1 LIPGKN
7 KKGEVMRAFK
17 KILIGLVVFLVIFGI
32 AGFFIVPAV
41 LKPLITEKISE
52 ALHRKTSIAKIDIN
66 PFALSVTIK
75 GFSLEDPGNKLPFVA
90 FDELYVNAD
99 AASSIF
105 RRALI
110 LKKISLK
117 NPYVG
122 IFRKQDGSYNF
133 TDIITMYEKKP
144 KPVKE
149 EKPFLFSLNNIQIIK
164 GKIDF
169 HDGPRQTN
177 HTVREM
183 NLSIPFVSNIE
194 YYLQEYVVPNFS
206 AIINDDKFEL
216 AGKTQPFLT
225 SRATSF
231 DLNVQDL
238 DIPFYLNY
246 SPVKMNFKLN
256 SARLDTK
263 MKLNFVMHKDK
274 SPSLVLSGNAIFKKI
289 TLDDLQKNKILH
301 MPYMSINMT
310 SVEPLVPDIH
320 LADITIQSPELVIH
334 RNKQGDINLLK
345 LVQKQTKKEKTTPKG
360 TAAATPAKETGLKFR
375 LDNFFIDKADF
386 TFIDAKTHKPVNIH
400 LTPLQLKA
408 TNLSLEKGAQGNI
421 DLAFT
426 LDKKS
431 ELSAHGPLGL
441 EPLNANLA
449 LDVKNISIRAFQ
461 SYFTDKVKIDV
472 TRGTV
477 STAGNLTLAK
487 DKKNEL
493 IIKYSGKAYVNNLA
507 TIDKAQSNDF
517 LKWKALSFDQLQT
530 GFNPFFLRIKTI
542 SLADFYSRII
552 INPDKTT
559 NIQNILSDDGKKE
572 PEKKQPPAK
581 PEEKKKE
588 IKPSE
593 KPADI
598 KIGKII
604 FRGGNIDFRDN
615 NIKPNYAANMLNM
628 TGSITGLSS
637 QAMTR
642 ANVTLK
648 GNLGYGSPIDIAGK
662 INPLAKDLFV
672 DIKISFKDIE
682 MSPVT
687 PYTNKYLGYPIT
699 KGKLSFD
706 VTYLVDKRKLESQ
719 NKVTIDQL
727 TFGDKVESPDAIK
740 GPVTLAVS
748 LLTDR
753 KGQINLD
760 VPVSG
765 SLDDPKFRIWPIIW
779 QILVNLITKAVTSP
793 FALIASLTGGGE
805 ELSFIEFDY
814 GNALVTDESRKKI
827 TTIGKALYE
836 RPALKLDIE
845 GYVDPVNDKAG
856 FKKDELNR
864 RIKAHKLKEIL
875 SKGGEQIAL
884 EQIQLTPQEYEKY
897 LKKTY
902 DAGKFTK
909 PRNFVGIAKKIPA
922 EDMEKLLLNSIEVTD
937 SDLRQLAE
945 RRAQNVRELLL
956 QSGNVDASRIFI
968 VESKTLSPEK
978 KEKVK
983 DSRVNFKLK

>member
-1 LIPGKN
+1 
-7 KKGEVMRAFK
+7 MRTFK
-17 KILIGLVVFLVIFGI
+17 KILIGLVVFLVLFGI
-32 AGFFIVPAV
+32 AGFFIAPAV
-41 LKPLITEKISE
+41 LKPLIIEKISE

-75 GFSLEDPGNKLPFVA
+75 GFSLEDPGMKSPFVA

-117 NPYVG
+117 NPYIV
-122 IFRKQDGSYNF
+122 ISRKQDGSYNF
-133 TDIITMYEKKP
+133 TDLIPKDEEKP

-149 EKPFLFSLNNIQIIK
+149 EKPFLFSLNNIQIIN

-169 HDGPRQTN
+169 HDYPNQTN

-194 YYLQEYVVPNFS
+194 YYLKEYVVPEFS

-231 DLNVQDL
+231 DINVHDL
-238 DIPFYLNY
+238 DIPFYLQY
-246 SPVKMNFKLN
+246 SPVKMNFKLD
-256 SARLDTK
+256 SARLDMK
-263 MKLNFVMHKDK
+263 MKLHFVMYKDK
-274 SPSLVLSGNAIFKKI
+274 SPSLVLSGNTTFKKI
-289 TLDDLQKNKILH
+289 ILDDLQKNKILH
-301 MPYMSINMT
+301 LPYLNINMI
-310 SVEPLVPDIH
+310 SVEPFVPDIH
-320 LADITIQSPELVIH
+320 LADIAIQSPELVIH
-334 RNKQGDINLLK
+334 RNKQGEINLLN
-345 LVQKQTKKEKTTPKG
+345 LIQKQTKKEKTTPKE
-360 TAAATPAKETGLKFR
+360 TAAAAPAKKTELKFR
-375 LDNFFIDKADF
+375 LDNFFIDKADV
-386 TFIDAKTHKPVNIH
+386 TFIDDKTYKPVNIH
-400 LTPLQLKA
+400 IAPLQLKA
-408 TNLSLEKGAQGNI
+408 ANLSLEKGTQGNI

-431 ELSAHGPLGL
+431 EVSAHGPLGL

-449 LDVKNISIRAFQ
+449 LDVKNIGIRTFQ
-461 SYFTDKVKIDV
+461 PYFTDKVKIDV

-487 DKKNEL
+487 NKKDEL
-493 IIKYSGKAYVNNLA
+493 IIKYLGKAYVNNLA
-507 TIDKAQSNDF
+507 TIDRAQSNDF
-517 LKWKALSFDQLQT
+517 LKWKALSLDRIQT
-530 GFNPFFLRIKTI
+530 GFNPFFLHIKTI
-542 SLADFYSRII
+542 SLNDFYSRFI

-559 NIQNILSDDGKKE
+559 NIQNILSDNIKKE
-572 PEKKQPPAK
+572 PEKKEPPAK
-581 PEEKKKE
+581 PAEKKQE
-588 IKPSE
+588 AKPPE

-628 TGSITGLSS
+628 TGSVTGLSS
-637 QAMTR
+637 QDMTR
-642 ANVTLK
+642 ADVALK

-662 INPLAKDLFV
+662 INPLAKDLFA

-740 GPVTLAVS
+740 APVTLAVS

-753 KGQINLD
+753 KGEINLD
-760 VPVSG
+760 IPVSG

-779 QILVNLITKAVTSP
+779 QVLVNLITKAITSP
-793 FALIASLTGGGE
+793 FALISSLTGGGE

-814 GNALVTDESRKKI
+814 GNAVITDESRKKI

-845 GYVDPVNDKAG
+845 GYVDPENDKAG
-856 FKKDELNR
+856 LKKEELNR
-864 RIKAHKLKEIL
+864 RIKAQKLKKML
-875 SKGGEQIAL
+875 SKGGEQVAL
-884 EQIQLTPQEYEKY
+884 EQIQLTPQEYEQY
-897 LKKTY
+897 LKQTY

-909 PRNFVGIAKKIPA
+909 PRNFVGIAKKLPA
-922 EDMEKLLLNSIEVTD
+922 ADMEKLLLNNIEVTD

-945 RRAQNVRELLL
+945 QRAQNVKELLL
-956 QSGNVDASRIFI
+956 QPGNVDASRVFI
-968 VESKTLSPEK
+968 VEPKTLSPEK

-983 DSRVNFKLK
+983 YSRVNFKLK

>member
-1 LIPGKN
+1 MGT
-7 KKGEVMRAFK
+7 FK

-32 AGFFIVPAV
+32 AGFFIAPAV
-41 LKPLITEKISE
+41 LKPLIIEKISE
-52 ALHRKTSIAKIDIN
+52 SLHRKTSIAKIDIN

-75 GFSLEDPGNKLPFVA
+75 GFSLEDPGKKSPFVA

-99 AASSIF
+99 ASSSIF

-110 LKKISLK
+110 LKKIILT
-117 NPYVG
+117 NPYAG
-122 IFRKQDGSYNF
+122 ISRKQDGAYNF
-133 TDIITMYEKKP
+133 TDLIPKDEGKP

-149 EKPFLFSLNNIQIIK
+149 EKPFLFSLNNIQIIN

-169 HDGPRQTN
+169 FDEPR
-177 HTVREM
+177 HTSHSVREM

-194 YYLQEYVVPNFS
+194 YYLQEYVVPKFS
-206 AIINDDKFEL
+206 AIVNDDKFEL
-216 AGKTQPFLT
+216 TGKTQPFLT

-246 SPVKMNFKLN
+246 VPAKMNFKLN
-256 SARLDTK
+256 SALLDTK
-263 MKLNFVMHKDK
+263 MKLNFVMYKDK
-274 SPSLVLSGNAIFKKI
+274 SPSLVLSGNATFKKI
-289 TLDDLQKNKILH
+289 ILDDLQKNKILH
-301 MPYMSINMT
+301 MPYLSINMT

-320 LADITIQSPELVIH
+320 LADITIQSPDLVIH
-334 RNKQGDINLLK
+334 RNKQGEINLLK
-345 LVQKQTKKEKTTPKG
+345 LAQKQTEKEKTTPKE

-386 TFIDAKTHKPVNIH
+386 TFIDDKTYKPVNIH
-400 LTPLQLKA
+400 LAPLQLKA

-431 ELSAHGPLGL
+431 EISAHGPLGL
-441 EPLNANLA
+441 EPLNSNLA

-461 SYFTDKVKIDV
+461 PYFTDKVKIDV

-493 IIKYSGKAYVNNLA
+493 VIKYSGKAYVNNLA

-517 LKWKALSFDQLQT
+517 LKWKALSFDQIQT

-542 SLADFYSRII
+542 SLNDFYSRFI

-559 NIQNILSDDGKKE
+559 NIQDIMSDESKKKQGE
-572 PEKKQPPAK
+572 KESSAKSVEKKQDK
-581 PEEKKKE
+581 
-588 IKPSE
+588 KPSE

-598 KIGKII
+598 KIGKIM
-604 FRGGNIDFRDN
+604 FRGGKIDFSDK
-615 NIKPNYAANMLNM
+615 NIKPNYMANMLNL

-637 QAMTR
+637 QDMTR
-642 ANVTLK
+642 ADVALK
-648 GNLGYGSPIDIAGK
+648 GNLGHGSPIDIAGK
-662 INPLAKDLFV
+662 INPLAKDLFA

-682 MSPVT
+682 LSPVT
-687 PYTNKYLGYPIT
+687 PYTNKYLGYPII
-699 KGKLSFD
+699 KGKLNFD
-706 VTYLVDKRKLESQ
+706 VAYLVDKRKLDSR

-740 GPVTLAVS
+740 APVTLAVS

-753 KGQINLD
+753 NGQINLD

-765 SLDDPKFRIWPIIW
+765 SLDDPKFRVWPIIW
-779 QILVNLITKAVTSP
+779 QVIVNLITKAVTSP

-814 GNALVTDESRKKI
+814 GNAVVTDENRKKI
-827 TTIGKALYE
+827 TLIGKALYE

-856 FKKDELNR
+856 LKNEELNR
-864 RIKAHKLKEIL
+864 RIKTLKLKEIL

-909 PRNFVGIAKKIPA
+909 PRNFIGIAKKIPA

-945 RRAQNVRELLL
+945 RRAQNVKELIL
-956 QSGNVDASRIFI
+956 QPGNVDASRVFI
-968 VESKTLSPEK
+968 VEPKILSPEK
-978 KEKVK
+978 KDKVK

>member
-1 LIPGKN
+1 
-7 KKGEVMRAFK
+7 MRTFK
-17 KILIGLVVFLVIFGI
+17 KILAGMFVFLVLFGI
-32 AGFFIVPAV
+32 AGFFIAPAV
-41 LKPLITEKISE
+41 LKPLVIEKISA
-52 ALHRKTSIAKIDIN
+52 ALHRKTSVAKININ

-75 GFSLEDPGNKLPFVA
+75 GFSLEDPGRKSPFVA

-99 AASSIF
+99 AVSSIF

-110 LKKISLK
+110 LKIISLK
-117 NPYVG
+117 NPYIG
-122 IFRKQDGSYNF
+122 ISRKKDGSYNF
-133 TDIITMYEKKP
+133 TDLIPKDEDKP

-149 EKPFLFSLNNIQIIK
+149 EKPFLFSLNNIQIIN

-169 HDGPRQTN
+169 SDEPNQTN

-194 YYLQEYVVPNFS
+194 YYLKEYVEPKFS
-206 AIINDDKFEL
+206 AIINDNKFKL
-216 AGKTQPFLT
+216 AGKTQPFLK

-238 DIPFYLNY
+238 DIPFYLKY
-246 SPVKMNFKLN
+246 VPVKMNFKLN

-263 MKLNFVMHKDK
+263 MKLNFVMYNDK
-274 SPSLVLSGNAIFKKI
+274 SPSLALSGNATLRKI
-289 TLDDLQKNKILH
+289 ILDDLQNNKVLH
-301 MPYMSINMT
+301 LPSLSINMT
-310 SVEPLVPDIH
+310 SVEPLVPNIH
-320 LADITIQSPELVIH
+320 LAEIAIQSPELVI
-334 RNKQGDINLLK
+334 RRDKKGEINLLN
-345 LVQKQTKKEKTTPKG
+345 LVQKQTKKEKTI
-360 TAAATPAKETGLKFR
+360 AKETTAPAATKNTELKFR
-375 LDNFFIDKADF
+375 LDNFLLDKADI
-386 TFIDAKTHKPVNIH
+386 TFIDDKPYQPVNIH
-400 LTPLQLKA
+400 IVPLQLKA
-408 TNLSLEKGAQGNI
+408 ANLSLEKDTQGNI
-421 DLAFT
+421 DLTLT

-431 ELSAHGPLGL
+431 EISVQGTLGL

-449 LDVKNISIRAFQ
+449 LNVKNIGIRTFQ

-472 TRGTV
+472 TRGAV
-477 STAGNLTLAK
+477 STIGNFSLATG
-487 DKKNEL
+487 KKGEPV
-493 IIKYSGKAYVNNLA
+493 IKYAGKVSVNNLA
-507 TIDKAQSNDF
+507 SIDKAQSNNF
-517 LKWKALSFDQLQT
+517 LKWKDLSFDQIQS
-530 GFNPFFLRIKTI
+530 GYNPFFLHIKTI
-542 SLADFYSRII
+542 SLADFYARII

-559 NIQNILSDDGKKE
+559 NIQNIFSDDSKKE
-572 PEKKQPPAK
+572 PEKKEPPARYG
-581 PEEKKKE
+581 EKKQE
-588 IKPSE
+588 AKPPE

-604 FRGGNIDFRDN
+604 FRGGNIDFHDN

-637 QAMTR
+637 QDMTR
-642 ANVTLK
+642 ADVALK
-648 GNLGYGSPIDIAGK
+648 GNLGHGSPIDIAGK
-662 INPLAKDLFV
+662 INPLAKDLFA

-682 MSPVT
+682 LSPVT
-687 PYTNKYLGYPIT
+687 PYTNKFLGYPII

-740 GPVTLAVS
+740 APVTLAVS

-753 KGQINLD
+753 NGQINLD

-765 SLDDPKFRIWPIIW
+765 SLDDPKFKVWPIIW
-779 QILVNLITKAVTSP
+779 QVLVNLITKAVTSP
-793 FALIASLTGGGE
+793 FALLSSLTGGGE

-814 GNALVTDESRKKI
+814 GNTVITDESRKKI
-827 TTIGKALYE
+827 ITIGKALYD
-836 RPALKLDIE
+836 RPAMKLDIE
-845 GYVDPVNDKAG
+845 GYIDPEKDKEG
-856 FKKDELNR
+856 FKKAELNR
-864 RIKAHKLKEIL
+864 RIKAQKLKEIL

-897 LKKTY
+897 LKQIY

-909 PRNFVGIAKKIPA
+909 PRNFVGIAKKLPA
-922 EDMEKLLLNSIEVTD
+922 AEMEKLLLNNIEVTD
-937 SDLRQLAE
+937 SDLRQLAVK
-945 RRAQNVRELLL
+945 RAQTVKELIL
-956 QSGNVDASRIFI
+956 QPGNVDASRVFI
-968 VESKTLSPEK
+968 VEPKTLSPEK

>member
-1 LIPGKN
+1 
-7 KKGEVMRAFK
+7 MRTLK
-17 KILIGLVVFLVIFGI
+17 KILIGLVVFLVFFGI
-32 AGFFIVPAV
+32 AGFFIAPAV
-41 LKPLITEKISE
+41 LKPLIIEKISE

-99 AASSIF
+99 ATSSIF

-117 NPYVG
+117 NSYIG
-122 IFRKQDGSYNF
+122 ISRKQDGSYNF
-133 TDIITMYEKKP
+133 TDLINMYEKKP

-149 EKPFLFSLNNIQIIK
+149 EKPFLFSLNNIQIIN

-169 HDGPRQTN
+169 HDEPRQTN

-194 YYLQEYVVPNFS
+194 YYLQEYVVPKFS

-246 SPVKMNFKLN
+246 VPVKMNFKLN
-256 SARLDTK
+256 SALLDTK
-263 MKLNFVMHKDK
+263 MKLNFVMYKDK
-274 SPSLVLSGNAIFKKI
+274 SPSLVLSGNATFKKV
-289 TLDDLQKNKILH
+289 LLNDLQNHKIMHL
-301 MPYMSINMT
+301 PYLNINML

-320 LADITIQSPELVIH
+320 LGGIAIQSPTLVIQ
-334 RNKQGDINLLK
+334 RNNQGEINLLN
-345 LVQKQTKKEKTTPKG
+345 LVQKQNKKEKTTLKE
-360 TAAATPAKETGLKFR
+360 TAAATPAKKTDLKFR
-375 LDNFFIDKADF
+375 LDNLFIDKADV
-386 TFIDAKTHKPVNIH
+386 TFNDTKPYKPANIH
-400 LTPLQLKA
+400 IVPLQLKA
-408 TNLSLEKGAQGNI
+408 TNLSLEKGARGNL
-421 DLAFT
+421 DLALT
-426 LDKKS
+426 LDKKG
-431 ELSAHGPLGL
+431 EISAQGPLGL

-449 LDVKNISIRAFQ
+449 LDVKNIGIRAFQ

-472 TRGTV
+472 TRGMV

-493 IIKYSGKAYVNNLA
+493 VIKYSGKAYVNNLA

-517 LKWKALSFDQLQT
+517 LKWKALSFDQIQT

-559 NIQNILSDDGKKE
+559 NIQHILSDDGKKE
-572 PEKKQPPAK
+572 PEEKEPPAK
-581 PEEKKKE
+581 SAEKKKE
-588 IKPSE
+588 TKPST

-637 QAMTR
+637 QYMTR
-642 ANVTLK
+642 ADVALK
-648 GNLGYGSPIDIAGK
+648 GNLGHGSPIDIAGK

-682 MSPVT
+682 LSPVT
-687 PYTNKYLGYPIT
+687 PYTNKYLGYPII
-699 KGKLSFD
+699 KGKRNFD
-706 VTYLVDKRKLESQ
+706 VAYLVDKRKLESQ

-740 GPVTLAVS
+740 APVTLAVS

-779 QILVNLITKAVTSP
+779 QVLVNLITKAVTSP
-793 FALIASLTGGGE
+793 FALISSLTGGGE

-814 GNALVTDESRKKI
+814 GSTAITDEGHKKI

-836 RPALKLDIE
+836 RPAMKLDIE

-856 FKKDELNR
+856 LKKDELNR
-864 RIKAHKLKEIL
+864 RIKSYKLKEIL
-875 SKGGEQIAL
+875 SKSGEQIAL
-884 EQIQLTPQEYEKY
+884 EQLQLTREEYEKY

-902 DAGKFTK
+902 DDGKFTK
-909 PRNFVGIAKKIPA
+909 PRNFLGIAKKIPA
-922 EDMEKLLLNSIEVTD
+922 EEMEKLLLNSIEVTD
-937 SDLRQLAE
+937 SDLRQLAA
-945 RRAQNVRELLL
+945 RRAQNVKELLL
-956 QSGNVDASRIFI
+956 QSGNIDASRVFI
-968 VESKTLSPEK
+968 VEPKTFSPEK

>member
-1 LIPGKN
+1 
-7 KKGEVMRAFK
+7 MRIFK
-17 KILIGLVVFLVIFGI
+17 KLIAGLIVFLVLFGV
-32 AGFFIVPAV
+32 AGFFIAPAV
-41 LKPLITEKISE
+41 LKPLIIEKISA
-52 ALHRKTSIAKIDIN
+52 ALHRKTSIAKININ

-75 GFSLEDPGNKLPFVA
+75 GFSLEDPGNKSPFVA

-99 AASSIF
+99 ATSSIF

-117 NPYVG
+117 NPYIG
-122 IFRKQDGSYNF
+122 ISRKKDGSYNF
-133 TDIITMYEKKP
+133 TDLIPKSEGEGKP

-149 EKPFLFSLNNIQIIK
+149 EKPFLFSLNNIQIIN

-169 HDGPRQTN
+169 SDEPNQTN

-194 YYLQEYVVPNFS
+194 YYLQEYVEPKFS
-206 AIINDDKFEL
+206 AVINDNKFEL

-231 DLNVQDL
+231 DVNIQDL
-238 DIPFYLNY
+238 DIPFYLKY
-246 SPVKMNFKLN
+246 VPVKMNFKLN

-263 MKLNFVMHKDK
+263 MKINFVMYKDK
-274 SPSLVLSGNAIFKKI
+274 SPSLMLTGNATLSKI
-289 TLDDLQKNKILH
+289 ALNDLQNNKILNL
-301 MPYMSINMT
+301 PFLSINMT
-310 SVEPLVPDIH
+310 SVEPLVPNIH
-320 LADITIQSPELVIH
+320 LTEIAIQSPELVI
-334 RNKQGDINLLK
+334 RRDKQGEINLLN
-345 LVQKQTKKEKTTPKG
+345 LTQKQTRKEKTI
-360 TAAATPAKETGLKFR
+360 AKETTTPAPAKKTVLKFR
-375 LDNFFIDKADF
+375 LDNFIIDKADI
-386 TFIDAKTHKPVNIH
+386 TFIDTKPYQPVNIH
-400 LTPLQLKA
+400 IVPLQLKA
-408 TNLSLEKGAQGNI
+408 ANLSLEKDAQGNI
-421 DLAFT
+421 DLTLT

-431 ELSAHGPLGL
+431 EISAQGPLGL

-449 LDVKNISIRAFQ
+449 LNIKNIGIRTFQ

-472 TRGTV
+472 TRGAV
-477 STAGNLTLAK
+477 STAGNFSLATNSK
-487 DKKNEL
+487 GEPVV
-493 IIKYSGKAYVNNLA
+493 KYAGKVSVNNLA

-530 GFNPFFLRIKTI
+530 GYNPFFLHIKTI
-542 SLADFYSRII
+542 SLDDFYSRII
-552 INPDKTT
+552 IKPDKTT
-559 NIQNILSDDGKKE
+559 NIQDIFSDEGKKE
-572 PEKKQPPAK
+572 PEKNDASAKSAEKKPEAK
-581 PEEKKKE
+581 P
-588 IKPSE
+588 PE

-598 KIGKII
+598 KIGKIL

-637 QAMTR
+637 QDMTR
-642 ANVTLK
+642 ADVALK

-682 MSPVT
+682 LSPVT

-699 KGKLSFD
+699 KGKLTFD
-706 VTYLVDKRKLESQ
+706 VAYLVDKRKLESQ

-740 GPVTLAVS
+740 APVTLAVS

-753 KGQINLD
+753 NGQISLD

-765 SLDDPKFRIWPIIW
+765 SLDDPKFKIWPIIW
-779 QILVNLITKAVTSP
+779 QVLVNLITKAVTSP
-793 FALIASLTGGGE
+793 FALLSSLTGGGE

-814 GNALVTDESRKKI
+814 GSAIVTDENRKKI

-836 RPALKLDIE
+836 RPAMKLDIE
-845 GYVDPVNDKAG
+845 GYIDPENDTAGLKKA
-856 FKKDELNR
+856 DLSR
-864 RIKAHKLKEIL
+864 RIKALKLKEIL

-897 LKKTY
+897 LKQTY

-909 PRNFVGIAKKIPA
+909 PRNFVGIAKNIPA
-922 EDMEKLLLNSIEVTD
+922 AEMEKLLLNNSEVTD
-937 SDLRQLAE
+937 SDLRQLAA
-945 RRAQNVRELLL
+945 RRAQAVKELLL
-956 QSGNVDASRIFI
+956 QPGNVDASRVFI
-968 VESKTLSPEK
+968 VEPKTLSPEK
-978 KEKVK
+978 KEKIK
-983 DSRVNFKLK
+983 NSRVDFKLK